1 MLALLRRNPSFRR
14 LFGAQLVSYCGDWFA
29 NVALIGLLLDI
40 TDGSALAASLV
51 FLAATLPA
59 FLVTPIAGPAA
70 DRFDRRR
77 LMLAVSL
84 AQAVAALGF
93 LTVGDGR
100 WWLGLIAQALVS
112 GLGAFVPPITG
123 AAVPNLVDEADLHRA
138 NVLIGSTWGM
148 MLAVG
153 AALGGLFT
161 SLFGRT
167 ASFVADSLTF
177 LVAALLVLRIDR
189 PMQGERGPGHAGAR
203 MRPLADTAV
212 ALRFARREPAVL
224 ALLGSKMGFGLTGGV
239 VAVLALVSTETFD
252 RGDSGTGLLLA
263 ARGVGVVLGPVIAGR
278 LARRGV
284 HGILLACGWSALV
297 YGAGYA
303 LVAGAPLFWLALAA
317 VAVAHLGGGAQWT
330 LSTMGLQMIVPDALR
345 GRVLAADFAL
355 VSLSLSISIPG
366 FGALAGWL
374 GPTPA
379 LLIAVVTSAAWG
391 TAYLFLTRRLRSAEP
406 AALPDGSPPVTG
418 DRTPSPR
425 RQRTT
430 PPGR

>member
-1 MLALLRRNPSFRR
+1 MLALLRRNASFRR

-29 NVALIGLLLDI
+29 NVALIGLLLDL

-51 FLAATLPA
+51 FLAAALPA
-59 FLVTPIAGPAA
+59 FLVTPITGPAV

-77 LMLAVSL
+77 LLLAVSL

-93 LTVGDGR
+93 LTVGEGR
-100 WWLGLIAQALVS
+100 WWLGLVAQALVS

-123 AAVPNLVDEADLHRA
+123 AAVPNLVDEADLRHA

-153 AALGGLFT
+153 AALGGVFT
-161 SLFGRT
+161 SLFGRS
-167 ASFVADSLTF
+167 ASFVADAVTF
-177 LVAALLVLRIDR
+177 LVAAALVLRIDR
-189 PMQGERGPGHAGAR
+189 PMQGHRGTERAPIR
-203 MRPLADTAV
+203 MRPLADTAA

-224 ALLGSKMGFGLTGGV
+224 ALLGSKMGFGVTGGV
-239 VAVLALVSTETFD
+239 VSVLALVSTETFS

-263 ARGVGVVLGPVIAGR
+263 ARGAGVVVGPFVAGR
-278 LARRGV
+278 LARRGM
-284 HGILLACGWSALV
+284 HGILLACAWSALV
-297 YGAGYA
+297 FAGGYA
-303 LVAGAPLFWLALAA
+303 LVAAAPLFGLALIA

-330 LSTMGLQMIVPDALR
+330 LSTMGLQMAVPDALR

-355 VSLSLSISIPG
+355 VSLSLSISFPG

-379 LLIAVVTSAAWG
+379 LLVAVATSAGWG
-391 TAYLFLTRRLRSAEP
+391 VAYLFLTRRVRSGEP
-406 AALPDGSPPVTG
+406 APTS
-418 DRTPSPR
+418 
-425 RQRTT
+425 
-430 PPGR
+430 

>member
-14 LFGAQLVSYCGDWFA
+14 LFAAQLVSYCGDWFA
-29 NVALIGLLLDI
+29 NVALIGLLLDL
-40 TDGSALAASLV
+40 TGGSGFAASLV

-59 FLVTPIAGPAA
+59 FLVTPLAGPAA

-77 LMLAVSL
+77 LLLGVCL

-93 LTVGDGR
+93 LTVGSGR
-100 WWLGLIAQALVS
+100 WWLGLVAQALVS

-123 AAVPNLVDEADLHRA
+123 AAVPNLVDEADLGPA

-161 SLFGRT
+161 SLFGRS
-167 ASFVADSLTF
+167 ASFVADAATF
-177 LVAALLVLRIDR
+177 VVAAAFVLRIDR
-189 PMQGERGPGHAGAR
+189 PMQGERAADGADGAGR

-212 ALRFARREPAVL
+212 AIRFARRRPAVL

-239 VAVLALVSTETFD
+239 VTVLALVSTETFS

-263 ARGVGVVLGPVIAGR
+263 GRGVGVVLGPIIAGR

-284 HGILLACGWSALV
+284 HGILLACAWSSLV
-297 YGAGYA
+297 FGAGYG
-303 LVAGAPLFWLALAA
+303 LVAVAPAFWMACAA

-330 LSTMGLQMIVPDALR
+330 LSTMGLQLAVPDALR

-355 VSLSLSISIPG
+355 VSLSLSASFVG
-366 FGALAGWL
+366 FGALASWL
-374 GPTPA
+374 GPTPS
-379 LLIAVVTSAAWG
+379 LLVAVVTSAAWG
-391 TAYLFLTRRLRSAEP
+391 GAYLVLTRRVRAVEPSA
-406 AALPDGSPPVTG
+406 AA
-418 DRTPSPR
+418 
-425 RQRTT
+425 
-430 PPGR
+430 